1 MAAGKDSKGK
11 NLIKKRFPKLGRV
24 NKISSDGGGGPTF
37 TLTPSSGWPS
47 VTEVSGVQYTT
58 TNSVQITSSV
68 PFTIGV
74 EIDDFSSLTTAL
86 SSTLEIS
93 VTNTSGFGA
102 VTYSIPNWPSTQTIT
117 SITSGQYVTFRV
129 NNPAPG
135 DSAVRDLAIYKV
147 ISGASTLIDTVTIS
161 NYR

>member
-24 NKISSDGGGGPTF
+24 NKISSAGGGVPTF
-37 TLTPSSGWPS
+37 TLTPSSGWLD

-58 TNSVQITSSV
+58 TNSVQITSSL

-74 EIDDFSSLTTAL
+74 EVNDFSSLTDAPN
-86 SSTLEIS
+86 SSLEIS
-93 VTNTSGFGA
+93 VTNTSGFGT
-102 VTYSIPNWPSTQTIT
+102 VTYSIPDWPAAPVISP
-117 SITSGQYVTFRV
+117 ITSGQYVTFRI
-129 NNPAPG
+129 NNPQPAYG
-135 DSAVRDLAIYKV
+135 AVRDLAIYKI
-147 ISGASTLIDTVTIS
+147 ISGASTLIETVTIS